1 MCGEIYI
8 PPKKN
13 IHYFPLLICLTQ
25 ELIIFFMFDSERH
38 RVKDC
43 EIGTRDISDHSG
55 VYLTVFLDSKP
66 KKTSWRLNVNH
77 LNDLACVEYI
87 QKELSEYLI
96 HNDNGEV
103 SPCTLWDA
111 AKAVI

>member
-1 MCGEIYI
+1 M
-8 PPKKN
+8 
-13 IHYFPLLICLTQ
+13 
-25 ELIIFFMFDSERH
+25 
-38 RVKDC
+38 
-43 EIGTRDISDHSG
+43 
-55 VYLTVFLDSKP
+55 FLDSKP

-111 AKAVI
+111 AKAVVRGKLIMWASQKKKRKTEICKEPQHTTQRVRD